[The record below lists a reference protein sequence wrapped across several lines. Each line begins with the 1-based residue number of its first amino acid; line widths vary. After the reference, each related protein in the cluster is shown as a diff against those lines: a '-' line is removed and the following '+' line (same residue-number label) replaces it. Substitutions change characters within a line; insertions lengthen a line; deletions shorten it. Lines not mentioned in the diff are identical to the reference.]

1 MRNVLRVAA
10 VVLLL
15 AGCHQTF
22 NNPVD
27 PLGAGYVG
35 YLTVR
40 DINAV
45 RPESPA
51 DGATIQWLAFAC
63 SLCPAADAYG
73 MELADS
79 AGAVVHTSQEGASN
93 RFVLTA
99 GNLAAGSYTWRVR
112 AHAVGGAWG
121 EWSAAAAVVL
131 DSGITGVSPAD
142 AAATADTTPLLDWG
156 DVAGATYEVQIAT
169 SAAGLDAATPV
180 AASGS
185 EYQVLVA
192 SAFAY
197 GNEVRWRVRAVN
209 ADGVRAAWSPSVH
222 FTVQWTVDYGTI
234 SPANGSSTSDTTP
247 LLDWGDVTG
256 ASYEVQLA
264 DGVAG
269 LDAATPVATSG
280 SQYQVPTA
288 LAYGTWYWR
297 VCAVNAD
304 GVPAAWS
311 TTWSFATAPLV
322 ATVSVA
328 GGTFQMGSVGI
339 AEPVHSVTVSSFL
352 IAKYEVTQAQYQ
364 TVVGSNPS
372 SFTSGADAPNRP
384 VERVS
389 WYNAVAFCNALSA
402 LEGLTACYTT
412 NGTTVTADFT
422 KNGYRLPTEAEW
434 EYAARGRAPGPVYP
448 YTYAGSN
455 DVNSVAWYSSN
466 SGSSTHPVG
475 TKGANEL
482 GIYDM

>member
-1 MRNVLRVAA
+1 MFAFCALKKAGFFDA
-10 VVLLL
+10 PGIGICQGGASMIKILSVVL
-15 AGCHQTF
+15 AAF
-22 NNPVD
+22 
-27 PLGAGYVG
+27 
-35 YLTVR
+35 
-40 DINAV
+40 
-45 RPESPA
+45 
-51 DGATIQWLAFAC
+51 FAC
-63 SLCPAADAYG
+63 
-73 MELADS
+73 
-79 AGAVVHTSQEGASN
+79 AGALASGLEWHGRGSGGEKIYMIAHHEDGLWQLEIFSVAPGKLQERTGY
-93 RFVLTA
+93 F
-99 GNLAAGSYTWRVR
+99 
-112 AHAVGGAWG
+112 
-121 EWSAAAAVVL
+121 AAA
-131 DSGITGVSPAD
+131 
-142 AAATADTTPLLDWG
+142 
-156 DVAGATYEVQIAT
+156 
-169 SAAGLDAATPV
+169 
-180 AASGS
+180 S
-185 EYQVLVA
+185 EEALMA
-192 SAFAY
+192 
-197 GNEVRWRVRAVN
+197 
-209 ADGVRAAWSPSVH
+209 
-222 FTVQWTVDYGTI
+222 
-234 SPANGSSTSDTTP
+234 
-247 LLDWGDVTG
+247 
-256 ASYEVQLA
+256 LA

-412 NGTTVTADFT
+412 NGTTVTADFA